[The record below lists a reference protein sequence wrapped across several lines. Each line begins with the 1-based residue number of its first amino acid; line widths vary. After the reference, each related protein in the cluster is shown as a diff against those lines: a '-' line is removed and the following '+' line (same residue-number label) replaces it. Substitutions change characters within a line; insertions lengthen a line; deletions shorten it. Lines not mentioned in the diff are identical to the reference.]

1 MFKSGKWICAAM
13 LLCGI
18 MAPCAT
24 AATSDTFTIT
34 VTVNF
39 IGINLRTYDD
49 GGDYTT
55 WALGQVNTSA
65 AATMTEAQG
74 VRITNT
80 ANVATDLSAWV
91 TTTGPWTA
99 AGSAGP
105 DQYKLEL
112 KAYDATEATPDLSSG
127 STTITATSSTG
138 DEFKTGLAANT
149 NQWVYGKFTAPA
161 STTVGTQ
168 QTVTVTILASTAS

>member
-1 MFKSGKWICAAM
+1 MFSSGKWIVAV

-18 MAPCAT
+18 IAPAAV

-34 VTVNF
+34 VTCNF
-39 IGINLRTYDD
+39 MGINLRTYND
-49 GGDYTT
+49 GGDYAT
-55 WALGQVNTSA
+55 WAIGQQNTSA
-65 AATMTEAQG
+65 SVTMTEAQG
-74 VRITNT
+74 VMVVNT
-80 ANVATDLSAWV
+80 SNVATDVSAWV
-91 TTTGPWTA
+91 TTTGAWTA

-112 KAYDATEATPDLSSG
+112 KAYDATQGTPDLGSG
-127 STTITATSSTG
+127 TTTITATSSTG

-149 NQWVYGKFTAPA
+149 NQWVYGKFTVPG

-168 QTVTVTILASTAS
+168 QTITVTILVSAAS